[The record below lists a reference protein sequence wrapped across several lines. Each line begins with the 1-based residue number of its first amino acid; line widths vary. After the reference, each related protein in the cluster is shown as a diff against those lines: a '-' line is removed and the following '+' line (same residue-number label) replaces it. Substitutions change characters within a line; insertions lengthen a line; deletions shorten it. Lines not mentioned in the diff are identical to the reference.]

1 MRKRRSE
8 TFAELYQGK
17 TIEEVLRE
25 HTYGGTKDGVPYR
38 PQPVLSKEKGIKM
51 AWDKCAD
58 KYPSTVTLEMTDGN
72 WVPYRLE
79 VEQPGFVAAMDIIR
93 NPAHERGHRQR

>member
-38 PQPVLSKEKGIKM
+38 QMPLLSKGKGIKM
-51 AWDKCAD
+51 EWQKRTD
-58 KYPSTVTLEMTDGN
+58 KYPYMIMMEMTDGQ
-72 WVPYRLE
+72 WIKYRIE
-79 VEQPGFVAAMDIIR
+79 MEQPR
-93 NPAHERGHRQR
+93 RGRRRR

>member
-38 PQPVLSKEKGIKM
+38 QTPVLSKEKGIKM
-51 AWDKCAD
+51 AWEKRTDE
-58 KYPSTVTLEMTDGN
+58 YPSMIMLEMTDGQ
-72 WVPYRLE
+72 WVKYRIE
-79 VEQPGFVAAMDIIR
+79 MEQAGFVAAMDIIR